1 MQELTLLHTKLDSLL
16 KKYTT
21 LQQENLRLT
30 NEIGKKNEELNKL
43 EGKVTTLKEKLATE
57 GTVNALADKDGKQI
71 VKQQLNVLI
80 KDIDK
85 LLASLND

>member
-30 NEIGKKNEELNKL
+30 NELGKKNEELNKL

>member
-30 NEIGKKNEELNKL
+30 KELGKKNEELNKL

>member
-30 NEIGKKNEELNKL
+30 NELGKKNEELNKL

-57 GTVNALADKDGKQI
+57 GTINALADKDGKQI

>member
-16 KKYTT
+16 KKYTI

-30 NEIGKKNEELNKL
+30 NELGKKNEELNKL

>member
-30 NEIGKKNEELNKL
+30 NELGKKNEELDKL